1 MPDPLPPSVRA
12 ANLKRFRT
20 RKQYDADF
28 SAVLQDVFKRE
39 VEKPHKQLGA
49 MVDLWEAMLPPDITR
64 HTRLESLAKGT
75 LRVVIDSS
83 ARLYELDR
91 MLREGLQDRI
101 ITAFKGPAF
110 RRIQLRV
117 GELHDEPPHPGR
129 RRPAAG
135 DPADEAPDA

>member
-1 MPDPLPPSVRA
+1 MPDPLPPSLRA

-28 SAVLQDVFKRE
+28 APVLQEVFKRE
-39 VEKPHKQLGA
+39 IEKPHKQLGA
-49 MVDLWEAMLPPDITR
+49 MVELWEQMLPPDITK
-64 HTRLESLAKGT
+64 HTRLESLVKGT
-75 LRVVIDSS
+75 LRVVVDSS

-101 ITAFKGPAF
+101 ITSFKGPAF

-117 GELHDEPPHPGR
+117 GELRDEPPHGYR
-129 RRPAAG
+129 RHAVP
-135 DPADEAPDA
+135 DPLAEETAE